1 MIVGIPVEKEHVPS
15 IQTDD
20 NRTADDEDIETLIA
34 RSNSHSRKSPT
45 FGPIRQITAT
55 FGAMCHKLH
64 MMLWNGLMHLAP
76 SIKVIRKEKVRN
88 MQAVEIVRIIC
99 KGVIWN
105 DPQNQQLLKKTFFKA
120 ATLGIS
126 KFVQEIIAAY
136 KGSVYWEDENKHTIF
151 HVAVFHRRAE
161 VFNLIYSS
169 TFKSNWLGIEDNNR
183 NNILH
188 FAGKLV
194 PSSEVAGAALQMQ
207 RELEWFKA
215 VENLVHPFLREA
227 VNNDQQT
234 PREVFTKEHK
244 ELVKEGQKWMKETA
258 TSCSVVAALI
268 ITVMFA
274 AAFTVPGGNN
284 SRGIANFL
292 HESSFIIFAV
302 SDALSL
308 FSSII
313 SVLMF
318 LGILTSRYSE
328 EDFLLSL
335 PRKLIIG
342 LIAMFFSIA
351 SMMVSFGATIYLVL
365 FSTWKWVFIP
375 IALVGCVPVTLFALL
390 QFPLLVDMYSSTYG
404 RGIFGRK

>member
-1 MIVGIPVEKEHVPS
+1 
-15 IQTDD
+15 
-20 NRTADDEDIETLIA
+20 
-34 RSNSHSRKSPT
+34 
-45 FGPIRQITAT
+45 
-55 FGAMCHKLH
+55 
-64 MMLWNGLMHLAP
+64 
-76 SIKVIRKEKVRN
+76 

-105 DPQNQQLLKKTFFKA
+105 DPQNQQLLKKAFFKA

-151 HVAVFHRRAE
+151 HVAVLHRRAE

-169 TFKSNWLGIEDNNR
+169 TFKSNWLGSNDNIR

-188 FAGKLV
+188 FGGKLV

-207 RELEWFKA
+207 RKLEWFKA

-227 VNNDQQT
+227 VNNEQT
-234 PREVFTKEHK
+234 PREVFTEEHK
-244 ELVKEGQKWMKETA
+244 ELVKEGEKWMKETA
-258 TSCSVVAALI
+258 TACSVVAAFI

-274 AAFTVPGGNN
+274 AAFTVP
-284 SRGIANFL
+284 
-292 HESSFIIFAV
+292 
-302 SDALSL
+302 
-308 FSSII
+308 
-313 SVLMF
+313 VLMF

-335 PRKLIIG
+335 PRKLIID
-342 LIAMFFSIA
+342 LITMFFSIA

-375 IALVGCVPVTLFALL
+375 ITLVGCVPVTLFALL
-390 QFPLLVDMYSSTYG
+390 QFPLLFDMYSSTYG

>member
-1 MIVGIPVEKEHVPS
+1 
-15 IQTDD
+15 
-20 NRTADDEDIETLIA
+20 
-34 RSNSHSRKSPT
+34 
-45 FGPIRQITAT
+45 
-55 FGAMCHKLH
+55 
-64 MMLWNGLMHLAP
+64 P
-76 SIKVIRKEKVRN
+76 SIKVIHKEKVRN

-105 DPQNQQLLKKTFFKA
+105 DPQNQQLLKKAFFKA

-151 HVAVFHRRAE
+151 HVAVLHRRAE

-169 TFKSNWLGIEDNNR
+169 TFKSNWLGSNDNIR

-188 FAGKLV
+188 FGGKLV

-207 RELEWFKA
+207 RKLEWPRKLPPHIVKENLCNLQMYHYCSSKCLYYLLA

-227 VNNDQQT
+227 VNNEQT
-234 PREVFTKEHK
+234 PREVFTEEHK
-244 ELVKEGQKWMKETA
+244 ELVKEGEKWMKETA
-258 TSCSVVAALI
+258 TACSVVAAFI

-274 AAFTVPGGNN
+274 AAFTVPGGND
-284 SRGIANFL
+284 SRGIPNFL

-342 LIAMFFSIA
+342 LITMFFSIA

-375 IALVGCVPVTLFALL
+375 ITLVGCVPVTLFALL
-390 QFPLLVDMYSSTYG
+390 QFPLLFDMYSSTYG

>member
-1 MIVGIPVEKEHVPS
+1 
-15 IQTDD
+15 
-20 NRTADDEDIETLIA
+20 
-34 RSNSHSRKSPT
+34 
-45 FGPIRQITAT
+45 
-55 FGAMCHKLH
+55 
-64 MMLWNGLMHLAP
+64 
-76 SIKVIRKEKVRN
+76 

-105 DPQNQQLLKKTFFKA
+105 DPQNQQLLKKAFFKA

-151 HVAVFHRRAE
+151 HVAVLHRRAE

-169 TFKSNWLGIEDNNR
+169 TFKSNWLGSNDNIR

-188 FAGKLV
+188 FGGKLV

-207 RELEWFKA
+207 RKLEWFKA

-227 VNNDQQT
+227 VNNEQT
-234 PREVFTKEHK
+234 PREVFTEEHK
-244 ELVKEGQKWMKETA
+244 ELVKEGEKWMKETA
-258 TSCSVVAALI
+258 TACSVVAAFI

-274 AAFTVPGGNN
+274 AAFTVPGGND
-284 SRGIANFL
+284 SRGIPNFL

-342 LIAMFFSIA
+342 LITMFFSIA
-351 SMMVSFGATIYLVL
+351 SMM
-365 FSTWKWVFIP
+365 
-375 IALVGCVPVTLFALL
+375 
-390 QFPLLVDMYSSTYG
+390 FPLLFDMYSSTYG